1 MSTHTIDTA
10 TVKRLVEA
18 RAIHGAAII
27 GQPGGWS
34 VLLKYGME
42 ERPLGIQRADRPRL
56 WRSLDT
62 CVDYLKEE
70 LHIGRVDLLDAT
82 GYSAQNPLP
91 GKSRPDAAERMRK
104 AFAASYH
111 DHWFREQV
119 EIALKEADDPA
130 TEWVSHEEVEAMFVQ
145 RRSAL
150 RARSTATGAE

>member
-18 RAIHGAAII
+18 RAIRGAAII

-70 LHIGRVDLLDAT
+70 LHIGRIDLVDAT
-82 GYSAQNPLP
+82 QHSAAASLA
-91 GKSRPDAAERMRK
+91 GKSRPDAAERMRN
-104 AFAASYH
+104 AFAAAEH
-111 DHWFREQV
+111 DRWFREQV
-119 EIALKEADDPA
+119 EIGLQEADDPA
-130 TEWVSHEEVEAMFVQ
+130 TKWIPHEEVERQFGQ
-145 RRSAL
+145 L
-150 RARSTATGAE
+150 REDLRKRIAP

>member
-1 MSTHTIDTA
+1 MSTYTIDTA

-18 RAIHGAAII
+18 RAIRGAAII

-70 LHIGRVDLLDAT
+70 LHIGRIDLVDAT
-82 GYSAQNPLP
+82 QHSAAESLP
-91 GKSRPDAAERMRK
+91 GKSRPDAAARMRK
-104 AFAASYH
+104 AFAAAEH
-111 DHWFREQV
+111 DRWFREQV
-119 EIALKEADDPA
+119 EIGIQEADDPA
-130 TEWVSHEEVEAMFVQ
+130 TRWIPHEDVERQFGQ
-145 RRSAL
+145 L
-150 RARSTATGAE
+150 RDDLRKRITQ

>member
-18 RAIHGAAII
+18 RAIRGAAII

-70 LHIGRVDLLDAT
+70 LHIGRIDLVDAT
-82 GYSAQNPLP
+82 GHSGDASLP

-104 AFAASYH
+104 AFAAAEH
-111 DHWFREQV
+111 DRWFREQV
-119 EIALKEADDPA
+119 EIGLREADDPA
-130 TEWVSHEEVEAMFVQ
+130 TEWITNETVE
-145 RRSAL
+145 RE
-150 RARSTATGAE
+150 RAQWRADLQKRIATAS

>member
-18 RAIHGAAII
+18 RAIRGAAII
-27 GQPGGWS
+27 GRPGGWS

-70 LHIGRVDLLDAT
+70 LHIVRIDLVDAT
-82 GYSAQNPLP
+82 QHNAGAPLP
-91 GKSRPDAAERMRK
+91 GKSRPDAAERMRN
-104 AFAASYH
+104 AFAAAEH
-111 DHWFREQV
+111 DAWFREQV
-119 EIALKEADDPA
+119 EIGLQEADDPA
-130 TEWVSHEEVEAMFVQ
+130 TKWIPHEEVERQFGQ
-145 RRSAL
+145 L
-150 RARSTATGAE
+150 REDLRKRIAQ

>member
-18 RAIHGAAII
+18 RAIRGAAII

-70 LHIGRVDLLDAT
+70 LHIVRIDLVDAT
-82 GYSAQNPLP
+82 DHSTAALP

-104 AFAASYH
+104 AFAAAEH
-111 DHWFREQV
+111 DAWFREQV
-119 EIALKEADDPA
+119 EIGLQEADDPA
-130 TEWVSHEEVEAMFVQ
+130 TKWIPHEEVERQFGQ
-145 RRSAL
+145 L
-150 RARSTATGAE
+150 REDLHKRIPQ

>member
-1 MSTHTIDTA
+1 MGTHTIDTA

-18 RAIHGAAII
+18 RALRGAAII

-70 LHIGRVDLLDAT
+70 LHIGRIDLVDAT
-82 GYSAQNPLP
+82 QHSATASLP
-91 GKSRPDAAERMRK
+91 GKSRPDAAERMRN
-104 AFAASYH
+104 AFAAAEH
-111 DHWFREQV
+111 DRWFREQV
-119 EIALKEADDPA
+119 EIGLKEADDPA
-130 TEWVSHEEVEAMFVQ
+130 TKWIPHEEVERQFGQ
-145 RRSAL
+145 L
-150 RARSTATGAE
+150 REELRKRIAQ

>member
-1 MSTHTIDTA
+1 MGTHTIDTA
-10 TVKRLVEA
+10 TAKRLVEA
-18 RAIHGAAII
+18 RAIRGAAII

-70 LHIGRVDLLDAT
+70 LHIGRIDLVDAT
-82 GYSAQNPLP
+82 QHNATTPLP

-104 AFAASYH
+104 AFVAAEH
-111 DHWFREQV
+111 DRWFREQV
-119 EIALKEADDPA
+119 EIGIQEADDPA
-130 TEWVSHEEVEAMFVQ
+130 TRWIPHEDVERQFGQ
-145 RRSAL
+145 L
-150 RARSTATGAE
+150 RDDLRKRITQ

>member
-18 RAIHGAAII
+18 RAIRGAAII

-70 LHIGRVDLLDAT
+70 LHIGRIDLVDAT
-82 GYSAQNPLP
+82 QHSAAASLA
-91 GKSRPDAAERMRK
+91 GKSRPDAAERMRN
-104 AFAASYH
+104 AFAAAEH
-111 DHWFREQV
+111 DRWFREQV
-119 EIALKEADDPA
+119 EIGLQEADDPA
-130 TEWVSHEEVEAMFVQ
+130 TKWIPHEEVERQFGQ
-145 RRSAL
+145 L
-150 RARSTATGAE
+150 REKLRKQISQ

>member
-18 RAIHGAAII
+18 RAIRGAAII

-42 ERPLGIQRADRPRL
+42 ERPLGVQRADRPRL

-70 LHIGRVDLLDAT
+70 LHIGRIDLVDAT
-82 GYSAQNPLP
+82 QHSATASLP
-91 GKSRPDAAERMRK
+91 GKSRPDAAERMRH
-104 AFAASYH
+104 AFAAAEH
-111 DHWFREQV
+111 DRWFREQV
-119 EIALKEADDPA
+119 EIGIQEADDPA
-130 TEWVSHEEVEAMFVQ
+130 TKWIPHEEVERQFGQ
-145 RRSAL
+145 L
-150 RARSTATGAE
+150 REDLRKRIAQ

>member
-18 RAIHGAAII
+18 RAIRGAAII

-70 LHIGRVDLLDAT
+70 LHIGRIDLVDAT
-82 GYSAQNPLP
+82 GHSGDASLP

-104 AFAASYH
+104 AFAAAEH
-111 DHWFREQV
+111 DRWFREQV
-119 EIALKEADDPA
+119 EIGLREADDPA
-130 TEWVSHEEVEAMFVQ
+130 TEWIPHEEVERQFGQ
-145 RRSAL
+145 L
-150 RARSTATGAE
+150 REELLKQIAQ

>member
-18 RAIHGAAII
+18 RAIRGAAII

-70 LHIGRVDLLDAT
+70 LHIVRIDLVDAT
-82 GYSAQNPLP
+82 QHSATVSLP
-91 GKSRPDAAERMRK
+91 GKSRPDAAERMRN
-104 AFAASYH
+104 AFAAAEH
-111 DHWFREQV
+111 DAWFREQV
-119 EIALKEADDPA
+119 EIGLQEADDPA
-130 TEWVSHEEVEAMFVQ
+130 TKWIPHKEVERQFGQ
-145 RRSAL
+145 L
-150 RARSTATGAE
+150 REDLRKRIAQ